1 MNISVDK
8 NYVLEMAKR
17 ILGYDSPSGFCYEV
31 MDFIKE
37 EACKW
42 GYAFEK
48 TRKGC
53 GIITIPGKSNE
64 QVIGLSAHVD
74 TLGAMVRSV
83 TAQGTLKF
91 TLVGGPISATL
102 DSEYCRIRTRDGK
115 VYTGTFLST
124 SPAAHVYKDSNTKE
138 RTPENMEIRIDE
150 VVHSKEDVEALG
162 ICAGDYVFIDPK
174 TMVTESGFLKSR
186 FIDDKGSVAA
196 LMGLLEVLHREK
208 VQPLYTTK
216 LFISI
221 YEEVGHGSSYIPEE
235 VSEMISVDM
244 GCIGEDLGCTEY
256 DVSICAKDSSGPYDY
271 EMTSKLVSLAKAHAL
286 NYAVDIYPM
295 YSSDV
300 SAALRGGND
309 FRGALIGP
317 GVHASH
323 GMERTHYSAL
333 ENTVK
338 LLFYYLT
345 EA

>member
-1 MNISVDK
+1 MNISVNKD
-8 NYVLEMAKR
+8 YVLDMAKK

-31 MDFIKE
+31 MEFIKE
-37 EACKW
+37 ETCKW
-42 GYAFEK
+42 GYTFEK

-53 GIITIPGKSNE
+53 GIITIPGKSDE

-74 TLGAMVRSV
+74 TLGAMVRSI

-91 TLVGGPISATL
+91 TLVGGPIPATL
-102 DSEYCRIRTRDGK
+102 DSEYCKIRTRDGK
-115 VYTGTFLST
+115 IYTGTFLST
-124 SPAAHVYKDSNTKE
+124 SPAAHVYEDSKTKE
-138 RTPENMEIRIDE
+138 RTPEKMEIRLDE
-150 VVHSKEDVEALG
+150 VVRSKEDVEALG
-162 ICAGDYVFIDPK
+162 ISTGDYVFIDPK
-174 TMVTESGFLKSR
+174 TVVTESGFLKSR

-196 LMGLLEVLHREK
+196 LMGLLEVLHKENIE
-208 VQPLYTTK
+208 PLYTTK
-216 LFISI
+216 LFISV
-221 YEEVGHGSSYIPEE
+221 YEEVGHGSSYIPQNIT
-235 VSEMISVDM
+235 EMISVDM
-244 GCIGEDLGCTEY
+244 GCIGEDLNCTEY

-271 EMTSKLVSLAKAHAL
+271 EMTSKLVRLSKAHKL
-286 NYAVDIYPM
+286 DFAVDIYPM

-309 FRGALIGP
+309 IKGALIGP

-323 GMERTHYSAL
+323 GMERTHYKAL